1 MSAPRYLLDTNV
13 LSDLVR
19 HPQGIVARKIAAVG
33 EAAVCTSIIVAA
45 ELRFG
50 AAKRGSARLSH
61 QVHAILSAIEVL
73 PLDMPADTTY
83 AQLRWA
89 LEQSGRPIGPN
100 DMLIAAQALAH
111 ECVLVTANVGE
122 FSRIIDL
129 QVTDWLTV
137 LDEPPP
143 DTSPTTSTG

>member
-1 MSAPRYLLDTNV
+1 MNTPRYLLDTNI

-19 HPQGIVARKIAAVG
+19 HPQGIVARKIAEVG
-33 EAAVCTSIIVAA
+33 EAAVCTSIIAAA

-50 AAKRGSARLSH
+50 AAKRNSARLSH

-73 PLDMPADTTY
+73 ALDMPADSAY

-122 FSRIIDL
+122 FSRIADL
-129 QVTDWLTV
+129 QVTNWLGEAGDPLSAATV
-137 LDEPPP
+137 A
-143 DTSPTTSTG
+143 

>member
-1 MSAPRYLLDTNV
+1 MNAPRYLLDTNI

-19 HPQGIVARKIAAVG
+19 HPQGIVARKIAEVG
-33 EAAVCTSIIVAA
+33 EAAVCTSIIAAA

-50 AAKRGSARLSH
+50 AAKRNSARLSH

-73 PLDMPADTTY
+73 ALDMPADSAY

-122 FSRIIDL
+122 FSRVADL
-129 QVTDWLTV
+129 QITNWLGEAGDPLSAATV
-137 LDEPPP
+137 A
-143 DTSPTTSTG
+143 

>member
-1 MSAPRYLLDTNV
+1 MNAPRYLLDTNI

-19 HPQGIVARKIAAVG
+19 HPQGIVARKIAEVG
-33 EAAVCTSIIVAA
+33 EAAVCTSIIAAA

-50 AAKRGSARLSH
+50 AAKRNSARLSH

-73 PLDMPADTTY
+73 ALDMPADSAY

-122 FSRIIDL
+122 FSRVADL
-129 QVTDWLTV
+129 QVTNWLGEAGDPLSAATV
-137 LDEPPP
+137 A
-143 DTSPTTSTG
+143 

>member
-1 MSAPRYLLDTNV
+1 MNTPRYLLDTNI

-19 HPQGIVARKIAAVG
+19 HPQGIVARKIAEVG
-33 EAAVCTSIIVAA
+33 EAAVCTSIIAAA

-50 AAKRGSARLSH
+50 AAKRNSARLSH

-73 PLDMPADTTY
+73 ALDMPADSAY

-122 FSRIIDL
+122 FSRVADL
-129 QVTDWLTV
+129 QVTNWLGEAGDPLSAATV
-137 LDEPPP
+137 A
-143 DTSPTTSTG
+143 

>member
-1 MSAPRYLLDTNV
+1 MNAPRYLLDTNI

-19 HPQGIVARKIAAVG
+19 HPQGIVARKIAEVG
-33 EAAVCTSIIVAA
+33 EAAVCTSIIAAA

-50 AAKRGSARLSH
+50 AAKRNSARLSH

-73 PLDMPADTTY
+73 ALDMPADSAY

-100 DMLIAAQALAH
+100 GMLIAAQALAH

-122 FSRIIDL
+122 FSRIADL
-129 QVTDWLTV
+129 QVTNWLGEAGDPLSAATV
-137 LDEPPP
+137 A
-143 DTSPTTSTG
+143 

>member
-1 MSAPRYLLDTNV
+1 MNAPRYLLDTNI

-19 HPQGIVARKIAAVG
+19 HPQGIVARKIAEVG
-33 EAAVCTSIIVAA
+33 EAAVCTSIIAAA

-50 AAKRGSARLSH
+50 AAKRNSARLSH

-73 PLDMPADTTY
+73 ALDMPADSAY
-83 AQLRWA
+83 AQLRWT

-122 FSRIIDL
+122 FSRIADL
-129 QVTDWLTV
+129 QVTNWLGEAGDPLSAATV
-137 LDEPPP
+137 A
-143 DTSPTTSTG
+143 